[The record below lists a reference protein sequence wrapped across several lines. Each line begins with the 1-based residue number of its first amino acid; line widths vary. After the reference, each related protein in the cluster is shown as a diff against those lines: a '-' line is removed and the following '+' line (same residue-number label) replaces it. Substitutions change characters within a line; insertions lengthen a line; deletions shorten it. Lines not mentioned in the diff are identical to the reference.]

1 MDNLPGLFKN
11 ERWMKSLFQQLEDGI
26 AIVKKEEDCF
36 LFLYVNPSLLE
47 RYPGMEGNIL
57 KKTDHAAMYNHLCRV
72 CEAADRKNGQVVPIA
87 EEPSS
92 PFQEPYQLY
101 CMKPEAVYC
110 ISIDGKARRGA
121 GRIEMWMEDAY
132 RYRSLV
138 ETSPDAVFVHDQ
150 DDRIVYIN
158 QTAVHMIG
166 VNKPEDVYGQDIKR
180 YFSGENEEKTR
191 DRLRRL
197 FAGLEVKGPIER
209 QLVKVDGTCMEVEV
223 HGGLVHYSGEKAV
236 QTVCRDISERR
247 MQQEKLKTMAYYDQ
261 LTNVANRRYFFDKL
275 NSELEQAEE
284 DQSMLALLFIDLDNF
299 KQINDRYGHQIGDE
313 ILVIFTK
320 RVKQKLRDS
329 DTLSRLG
336 GDEFVILLTSITSG
350 DQPNKVADRIMNS
363 ITKPIFKEGRA
374 IHISASIG
382 ISIYPDHGRDRNDLM
397 TRADRALYDA
407 KERGRSRISVS
418 TEEDR

>member
-1 MDNLPGLFKN
+1 M
-11 ERWMKSLFQQLEDGI
+11 
-26 AIVKKEEDCF
+26 
-36 LFLYVNPSLLE
+36 
-47 RYPGMEGNIL
+47 
-57 KKTDHAAMYNHLCRV
+57 
-72 CEAADRKNGQVVPIA
+72 
-87 EEPSS
+87 
-92 PFQEPYQLY
+92 
-101 CMKPEAVYC
+101 
-110 ISIDGKARRGA
+110 
-121 GRIEMWMEDAY
+121 
-132 RYRSLV
+132 
-138 ETSPDAVFVHDQ
+138 
-150 DDRIVYIN
+150 
-158 QTAVHMIG
+158 
-166 VNKPEDVYGQDIKR
+166 
-180 YFSGENEEKTR
+180 
-191 DRLRRL
+191 
-197 FAGLEVKGPIER
+197 
-209 QLVKVDGTCMEVEV
+209 
-223 HGGLVHYSGEKAV
+223 
-236 QTVCRDISERR
+236 
-247 MQQEKLKTMAYYDQ
+247 
-261 LTNVANRRYFFDKL
+261 